1 MSLKWPILRPSSR
14 FLNHVLCKPLAF
26 GLGVLLTAMFSVTA
40 TAGSTH
46 LTNISTRAPIQGG
59 AGDIIAGFMIE
70 GAGMQRVVIRG
81 WNLDSWVDPK
91 ITVQTLAGEFIA
103 DNDDWQTD
111 SRANEISTN
120 FSQSLDSEDAALL
133 LDLGA
138 GNYTVRL
145 SSVSSPG
152 LGLVG
157 VNRVDTTPMP
167 LTKLINISTRAPI
180 QGGSSDVIAGFIIDG
195 SGTQR
200 VVVRGWD
207 LDEWVNP
214 KITVQTLQGAFIADN
229 DDWQTDYRAS
239 EIPSNFSQS
248 LESTDSALLLDLAA
262 GQYTV
267 RLSSMSSAGI
277 GLVGVNTVDGIIGDD
292 DDDDD
297 ETPGDPVY
305 YSEPKSNSLLYFAT
319 DVGTSVTQNITIT
332 NSGEN
337 NSNLEISISSV
348 SSPFSITPSQA
359 FSLSSGNSGM
369 VTVQCTPSSEGVHT
383 ADLQISSNAGT
394 HNYSLECTG
403 SSSPEPKYYSYPEP
417 SNTLDFGSSLVG
429 TTVNQNILTIGNIG
443 NTDLTVN
450 FVTMSGI
457 NSGDFNL
464 NSPTFPLTMASGEYQ
479 AITMQC
485 NPAKKGLREATLQL
499 SSNDPAQSLI
509 TYPLKCQGETIIGC
523 APPDFTPTERNDDII
538 GSLGL
543 AYDNQRDIFK
553 PQSCLKGTT
562 TQVGSGWSNLDFASI
577 SDYEELKRHLGIE
590 VNFNVK
596 ATFFKMK
603 AETKFALDHRETE
616 LSRSI
621 LFKVDVHLPNGQ
633 FNQNGLSE
641 FGQKMHNESNQCFR
655 SACGDQFVFQT
666 ERGGSLYM
674 AMKFDFTNAESKKE
688 FFAKIGGEYKVTD
701 MSIQIDKTSNFVKET
716 GKVTLSAHQVGGDV
730 TKLANIFGTN
740 NGLSPFLT
748 CKLTQFNQCQ
758 QAMQNAINY
767 AKGDFA
773 NSVDSRPHILG
784 YQGVSYKDM
793 GIPIELEPLTPE
805 IIEARKELAYQFEW
819 QYSDLLL
826 TRSWLDDFGDQF
838 TLEVKQY
845 LRDIEQA
852 LDTNIELLSHAG
864 MWCFSDLTL
873 CLSKRDEAIDN
884 LHDYNKDWLHGI
896 QFMPNVIEKYL
907 AQKSITLGYWKV
919 KGSKLSGSHK
929 CEVRSGQACLDQNCI
944 VDKDRSYKSVSED
957 LPGNDAQPGI
967 GINITEINIQ
977 RGSYA
982 INTIEGRCL
991 DSFVQI
997 CNDGR
1002 RFGSGGW
1009 YKGTHTIYGKCTKVR
1024 QESYLHVPPIP

>member
-1 MSLKWPILRPSSR
+1 MSLKWPILRPPSR

-40 TAGSTH
+40 TAGSTY

-59 AGDIIAGFMIE
+59 AGDVIAGFMIE

-120 FSQSLDSEDAALL
+120 FSQSLDSKDAALL

-195 SGTQR
+195 SGTQQ
-200 VVVRGWD
+200 VVIRGWD
-207 LDEWVNP
+207 LDEWVDP

-229 DDWQTDYRAS
+229 DNWQTDYRAS

-248 LESTDSALLLDLAA
+248 LESTDAALLLDLTA

-267 RLSSMSSAGI
+267 RLSSESSAGI
-277 GLVGVNTVDGIIGDD
+277 GLVGVNTVEDINTGGG
-292 DDDDD
+292 
-297 ETPGDPVY
+297 EQP
-305 YSEPKSNSLLYFAT
+305 PK
-319 DVGTSVTQNITIT
+319 
-332 NSGEN
+332 
-337 NSNLEISISSV
+337 
-348 SSPFSITPSQA
+348 P
-359 FSLSSGNSGM
+359 
-369 VTVQCTPSSEGVHT
+369 
-383 ADLQISSNAGT
+383 
-394 HNYSLECTG
+394 
-403 SSSPEPKYYSYPEP
+403 PEPKYYSYPE
-417 SNTLDFGSSLVG
+417 SGSTLDFGSSLVG
-429 TTVNQNILTIGNIG
+429 TTVTQNILTIGNKG
-443 NTDLTVN
+443 GDDLTVN

-464 NSPTFPLTMASGEYQ
+464 SSPTFPLTMASGEYQ

-485 NPAKKGLREATLQL
+485 NPAKKELREATLQL
-499 SSNDPAQSLI
+499 SSNDPEQSLI

-523 APPDFTPTERNDDII
+523 FPDFTPTERNDDII

-577 SDYEELKRHLGIE
+577 SNYEELKRHLGIE

-621 LFKVDVHLPNGQ
+621 LFKVDVRLSNGQ

-641 FGQKMHNESNQCFR
+641 FGQQMHNKGNQCFR

-688 FFAKIGGEYKVTD
+688 FFAKIEGEYKVTD
-701 MSIQIDKTSNFVKET
+701 MSIQIDKTSSVVKET
-716 GKVTLSAHQVGGDV
+716 GKVTLSAHQVGGDT
-730 TKLANIFGTN
+730 TKLANIFGTG

-748 CKLTQFNQCQ
+748 CKLTQFDKCQ

-773 NSVDSRPHILG
+773 NSIDNIPHILG

-805 IIEARKELAYQFEW
+805 IIEARKELAYEFEW

-838 TLEVKQY
+838 TPEVKQY
-845 LRDIEQA
+845 LRDMEQA
-852 LDTNIELLSHAG
+852 LDINIELLSHAG

-873 CLSKRDEAIDN
+873 CLSKRDEAFDN
-884 LHDYNKDWLHGI
+884 LHDYNLEWLHGI
-896 QFMPNVIEKYL
+896 QVMPPRIQKYSV
-907 AQKSITLGYWKV
+907 QPSFQIV
-919 KGSKLSGSHK
+919 MDVDNGSKMHTRSKSGSACLPEN
-929 CEVRSGQACLDQNCI
+929 CEVDYSQTKTNSRGPVGNNGGPGYGIDVDYIKTACSGSA
-944 VDKDRSYKSVSED
+944 
-957 LPGNDAQPGI
+957 
-967 GINITEINIQ
+967 T
-977 RGSYA
+977 
-982 INTIEGRCL
+982 NTIEGRCL
-991 DSFVQI
+991 TSKITI
-997 CNDGR
+997 CSEKHYGNHGR
-1002 RFGSGGW
+1002 
-1009 YKGTHTIYGKCTKVR
+1009 YTGTHSIYGKCTKVL